1 VLIGPGER
9 YDLVFTA
16 TNPGLWLFHCHV
28 VPHVTNDGAYPG
40 GLLVPVVTEAKKP
53 ARGKRARL
61 SLHRR
66 PRSIRQVTL
75 RISLAAIGSFR
86 LLLISGAENRES

>member
-1 VLIGPGER
+1 MG

-40 GLLVPVVTEAKKP
+40 GLLIPVVTEARGRAATRRHRRGERKKP
-53 ARGKRARL
+53 GDAD
-61 SLHRR
+61 S
-66 PRSIRQVTL
+66 
-75 RISLAAIGSFR
+75 
-86 LLLISGAENRES
+86 REDC